1 MEEQTKTLG
10 KGQMLADVF
19 PEGIPTNTIVNKTV
33 CGIGATTL
41 EIKAQRHSI
50 IVEPNVPVIQGKEKM
65 HPDILAVY
73 EGVGVPR
80 IVQYVMETI
89 ATNRF
94 CKILTTPESFHRV
107 KRALYKTALILKRD
121 FFLLFDEC
129 EKLVQDVD
137 YRSKITLP
145 MKTFFDC
152 HNKAMVSATPIPP
165 SDERFN
171 LQCFTTIRIVPDYH
185 YQKPITLL
193 QTNNVFTLLA
203 DVLKRIPTD
212 RKVCIFFN
220 STSGITRLI
229 DRLDIKKDSS
239 IYCSSDAAQRLT
251 SKGYDAN
258 DTLRIE
264 ASGTVILPKYS
275 FFTSRF
281 YSAVDIPL
289 PEKPTVILLTE
300 LYSAPH
306 SLIDPSTEAVQ
317 ILGRFRNG
325 IHQVFHIYNYNPQI
339 TTRTDDELSA
349 YLEGQHRVYVG
360 IYEQWKKS
368 IDEGELA
375 ILDQTLRSVDYSRF
389 VTADCR
395 KNHFMYDNAFVA
407 EHTKWLYS
415 DFDGTYDAYVVCGA
429 FEVKHKYVKMN
440 LTDKDRER
448 LRTPRTSKTALNRI
462 AFRIIKELKKESGK
476 FDKEQLMELQER
488 FGLLIDAYDVLG
500 EDKLRATGFNER
512 DIKTAIAEAKSIK
525 EQRAPG
531 VRNAVYLK
539 FREGTW
545 YKSRDITDG
554 LSDIFKAYGI
564 KTDGRGITRKIKM
577 YFDASEQNHNDARGW
592 YLGRALFKE

>member
-1 MEEQTKTLG
+1 METRTIPLG
-10 KGQMLADVF
+10 KGQRLADVF

-41 EIKAQRHSI
+41 EIQTKRHSI
-50 IVEPNVPVIQGKEKM
+50 IVEPNVPVIQGKEKL
-65 HPDILAVY
+65 HPEILAVY
-73 EGVGVPR
+73 EGVNVPR
-80 IVQYVMETI
+80 IVQYVMETV
-89 ATNRF
+89 AANKF

-107 KRALYKTALILKRD
+107 KKALYKTVLRITRD

-145 MKTFFDC
+145 MKTFFNC
-152 HNKAMVSATPIPP
+152 RWKAMVSATPIPP
-165 SDERFN
+165 SDERFK
-171 LQCFTTIRIVPDYH
+171 LQGFTTIRIVPDYP
-185 YQKPITLL
+185 YQKRITLL
-193 QTNNVFTLLA
+193 QTNNVFTLFA
-203 DVLKRIPTD
+203 DVLNRIPAE

-220 STSGITRLI
+220 STSGISRLI

-239 IYCSSDAAQRLT
+239 IYCSSDAAQRLI
-251 SKGYDAN
+251 SKGYNAN
-258 DTLRIE
+258 DALQTDD
-264 ASGTVILPKYS
+264 SGTVSLPKYS

-289 PEKPTVILLTE
+289 TGKPTVILLTE

-317 ILGRFRNG
+317 ILGRFRNDL
-325 IHQVFHIYNYNPQI
+325 HQVFHIYNFNPQI

-349 YLEGQHRVYVG
+349 YLEGQHKVYLG
-360 IYEQWKKS
+360 IYEQWKQS
-368 IDEGELA
+368 NDEGELD
-375 ILDQTLRSVDYSRF
+375 ILDQALRSVDYSRF
-389 VTADCR
+389 VTADCQ

-407 EHTKWLYS
+407 EHTKRLYC
-415 DFDGTYDAYVVCGA
+415 DFDGTYDAYVACGA
-429 FEVKHKYVKMN
+429 FEVTHKYVKMH

-448 LRTPRTSKTALNRI
+448 LSTSRTSKTTLNRI

-500 EDKLRATGFNER
+500 EKKLLATGFKER

-564 KTDGRGITRKIKM
+564 KTDGRGITRKIKL
-577 YFDASEQNHNDARGW
+577 YFDATEQNHNDARGW
-592 YLGRALFKE
+592 YLGRALFK